1 MFYSFEWFIDFN
13 KKIKNKRLNTHLH
26 LGVRLF
32 FKLKD
37 KNITRT
43 ERLKT
48 KNIPIIIPTI
58 AAVIMSS
65 SSSSDSKDRKLNI
78 LT

>member
-1 MFYSFEWFIDFN
+1 MC
-13 KKIKNKRLNTHLH
+13 KNFDMGIYLH

-37 KNITRT
+37 RNITRT

-48 KNIPIIIPTI
+48 KNIPIIIPTM
-58 AAVIMSS
+58 AAVITSS
-65 SSSSDSKDRKLNI
+65 SSPSASKNKMKYNKKKIREISFIEFNF
-78 LT
+78 

>member
-1 MFYSFEWFIDFN
+1 M
-13 KKIKNKRLNTHLH
+13 
-26 LGVRLF
+26 RLF

-37 KNITRT
+37 KKITRT

-58 AAVIMSS
+58 AAVIISS
-65 SSSSDSKDRKLNI
+65 SSSSVSENKMEYA
-78 LT
+78 